1 MKKISTILALFVLTA
16 LGAQNLKYGVTG
28 NFHKGSI
35 VGVHDRSVG
44 KYGGGLGFFA
54 EFPLVEN
61 DVFDS
66 AWLYIVPQIEYSMQG
81 ENAKVNVDRFGVQ
94 KYHYDY
100 AAMQVYL
107 KWFFHKGNMKRDL
120 FLFAGPR
127 IEYMVRQKESVDP
140 AYNITHYKFN
150 LDDEVNKFGYG
161 VSMGVGLKVSQHIEA
176 FLRFDRGFS
185 KVYPNNDRN
194 NTYNRLLALGINYYI
209 DENWW

>member
-1 MKKISTILALFVLTA
+1 MKKISTVLVLFLAIA
-16 LGAQNLKYGVTG
+16 ISAQSVKYGVTG
-28 NFHKGSI
+28 NIHRGSI
-35 VGVHDRSVG
+35 VGVHDRSIG
-44 KYGGGLGFFA
+44 KYGGGLGIFA

-66 AWLYIVPQIEYSMQG
+66 AWLFLVPQIEYSMQG
-81 ENAKVNVDRFGVQ
+81 ENAEVNVDRFGVQ

-107 KWFFHKGNMKRDL
+107 KWFFHKGNMRRDV

-127 IEYMVRQKESVDP
+127 IEYMVRQKETVDP
-140 AYNITHYKFN
+140 AYDVIHYKFN

-161 VSMGVGLKVSQHIEA
+161 VSFGAGLKITQQWSA
-176 FLRFDRGFS
+176 FLRYDRGFS

-194 NTYNRLLALGINYYI
+194 NTYNRLIALGVNYYLN
-209 DENWW
+209 ENWW

>member
-1 MKKISTILALFVLTA
+1 MKKINTFLALFFVLS
-16 LGAQNLKYGVTG
+16 LSAQSFKYGVTG

-35 VGVHDRSVG
+35 VGVHDRSEG
-44 KYGGGLGFFA
+44 KFGGGLGVFA

-66 AWLYIVPQIEYSMQG
+66 AWLYLVPQIEYSMQG
-81 ENAKVNVDRFGVQ
+81 ENAKVNTDKYGIQ

-100 AAMQVYL
+100 LAMQLYL
-107 KWFFHKGNMKRDL
+107 KWFFHKGNMKRDV

-140 AYNITHYKFN
+140 AYDVVHYKFN

-161 VSMGVGLKVSQHIEA
+161 VSLGAGMKITQTVEA
-176 FLRFDRGFS
+176 FIRYDHGFS

-194 NTYNRLLALGINYYI
+194 NTYNRLLAVGINYYLN
-209 DENWW
+209 ENWW